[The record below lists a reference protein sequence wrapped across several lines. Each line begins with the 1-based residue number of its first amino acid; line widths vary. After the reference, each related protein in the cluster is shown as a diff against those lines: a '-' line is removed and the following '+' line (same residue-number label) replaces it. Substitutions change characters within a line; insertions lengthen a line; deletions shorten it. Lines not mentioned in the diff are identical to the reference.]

1 VCRLCSLPNY
11 VAEFRSAYGFIGN
24 IGSSR
29 ARLPPITR
37 HGFTWIEESK
47 QACRLSSGNTAAS
60 AMILAIANVRL
71 PVMSGLVVAN
81 FHSAR
86 AKSDLAPRGW
96 EFVLEFWGF
105 VTFLVNSIVF
115 LLIDVRIATIPV
127 RVLRCDGP
135 RKAFCNRDATICLSM
150 AYRSWLVAPSKRGR
164 DAMGPATRVWHHRCY
179 QTNRWSAP

>member
-150 AYRSWLVAPSKRGR
+150 AYRS
-164 DAMGPATRVWHHRCY
+164 
-179 QTNRWSAP
+179 